1 MISPLTKR
9 ARGTR
14 RRGNNV
20 TRPQPT
26 TPIAVSSATKN
37 TTKITLTF
45 DQAVILS
52 GTPDCTTDLPG
63 VTALSA
69 TQTAPDTVE
78 ITFSASVATATE
90 VRIPYEEPGIRNAS
104 GGFVYT
110 STFPVT

>member
-9 ARGTR
+9 SRGVR
-14 RRGNNV
+14 RRGLSA

-26 TPIAVSSATKN
+26 APIAVTGATKA

-45 DQAVILS
+45 DQPVILN
-52 GTPDCTTDLPG
+52 GVPDCTTDLAG

-69 TQTAPDTVE
+69 AKTGPDTIE

-110 STFPVT
+110 SIR